1 MNYSAAEIKE
11 KVHNFTNRYKL
22 EKNAVGMTGGSPSSW
37 IHYKELEEILSG
49 NKAVNFKELMQ
60 ESIDVEPEDNI
71 SCAAIYPSTSS
82 QSQFISSDEL
92 AGLSTTPKSAKR
104 RKLTHERL
112 VENLEKT
119 SDMNEKEMESMRGV
133 QERMVELT
141 EKAVLSEEKRNDILK
156 EMSSASKSAT
166 ASVCSGCSRRT
177 LLS

>member
-22 EKNAVGMTGGSPSSW
+22 EKNAVGMTGGSPSTW
-37 IHYKELEEILSG
+37 IHYKEVEEILSG

-60 ESIDVEPEDNI
+60 ESIGVEPEDNI
-71 SCAAIYPSTSS
+71 GCAAIYPSTSS

-92 AGLSTTPKSAKR
+92 AGLSTTPESAKR

-112 VENLEKT
+112 IENLEKT
-119 SDMNEKEMESMRGV
+119 SDMFEKEMESMRGV

-141 EKAVLSEEKRNDILK
+141 EKAVLAEEKRNDILK
-156 EMSSASKSAT
+156 EMSENTKSFYKDLIN
-166 ASVCSGCSRRT
+166 
-177 LLS
+177 LLNKK